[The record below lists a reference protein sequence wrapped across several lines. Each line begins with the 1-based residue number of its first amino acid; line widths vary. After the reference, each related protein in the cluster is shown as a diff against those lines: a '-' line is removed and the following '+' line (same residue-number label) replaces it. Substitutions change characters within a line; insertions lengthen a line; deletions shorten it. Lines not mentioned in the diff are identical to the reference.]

1 MVFDIH
7 DWLIVIDYLQ
17 SSQSQF
23 CHFSKHFFVI
33 VVNLFYFT
41 ENFASVHLVDFVG
54 QFVGS
59 NVGLQSQLKLSN
71 DILVYDNFERYVWDG
86 NRIVESAL
94 NFDDSVFLR
103 VFGDELLY
111 LSNCID
117 DILHSCIG
125 ALPPNHVRYPK
136 MDLGFLLE

>member
-71 DILVYDNFERYVWDG
+71 DILVYDNFERYVVTSEMG
-86 NRIVESAL
+86 I
-94 NFDDSVFLR
+94 
-103 VFGDELLY
+103 G
-111 LSNCID
+111 LSNLLSISM
-117 DILHSCIG
+117 IL
-125 ALPPNHVRYPK
+125 Y
-136 MDLGFLLE
+136 F